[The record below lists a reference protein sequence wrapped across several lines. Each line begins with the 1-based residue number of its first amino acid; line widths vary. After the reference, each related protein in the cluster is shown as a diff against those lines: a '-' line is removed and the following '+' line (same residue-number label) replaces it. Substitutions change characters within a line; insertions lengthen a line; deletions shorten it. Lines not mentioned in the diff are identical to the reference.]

1 MRSKNKLVDKNIFFL
16 FLIVL
21 VIAVSV
27 FFIVTQLKSDDYLVK
42 MENNDYIAV
51 LFNISDNE
59 NLVFSELLIIDNK
72 TDKGALFN
80 IPGNYGSIIE
90 SLSRIERLDILFN
103 HKNPENMV
111 KKIESITNL
120 SIDYYV
126 NIEMENLVRIVDLM
140 SGLEMFIANP
150 VEQAGSSNLLLLP
163 SGSNVL
169 DGEKIKIFLTAN
181 SDDENDSDLIGRW
194 HKFIQGFIKKN
205 GEILPYLQNKE
216 IFGKYYSFFNTSMN
230 RESFMTFMR
239 QMKNINSERMI
250 LQRILGDK
258 RVIDEQTLLF
268 PYYNGNLLRETI
280 KQTLSSIA
288 SEDVISGEE
297 ITVGIEIQNGTTV
310 PGLAGRTAHF
320 FTNLGYDVL
329 STKNADRNDYE
340 KTVVIAISDNPA
352 TAQKVASII
361 RCNNIETRTV
371 PPAPSITLDEE
382 ITYTRTHTVEVIIIL
397 GKDFDGRYCK

>member
-1 MRSKNKLVDKNIFFL
+1 
-16 FLIVL
+16 
-21 VIAVSV
+21 
-27 FFIVTQLKSDDYLVK
+27 
-42 MENNDYIAV
+42 
-51 LFNISDNE
+51 
-59 NLVFSELLIIDNK
+59 
-72 TDKGALFN
+72 
-80 IPGNYGSIIE
+80 
-90 SLSRIERLDILFN
+90 
-103 HKNPENMV
+103 
-111 KKIESITNL
+111 
-120 SIDYYV
+120 
-126 NIEMENLVRIVDLM
+126 
-140 SGLEMFIANP
+140 
-150 VEQAGSSNLLLLP
+150 
-163 SGSNVL
+163 
-169 DGEKIKIFLTAN
+169 
-181 SDDENDSDLIGRW
+181 
-194 HKFIQGFIKKN
+194 
-205 GEILPYLQNKE
+205 
-216 IFGKYYSFFNTSMN
+216 
-230 RESFMTFMR
+230 MTFMR